1 MSKKRVWVISLGILM
16 VDVTLFG
23 VGLKCSKD
31 FWEITFGGILNLNLT
46 AVLSVFL
53 VQVLAGQRR
62 KYDFLVKL
70 LDSIIK
76 ELSDDDLLNRDNHV
90 RASILQ
96 KSIANKLLYIYQ
108 ACPTKFRADMEYI
121 NSTFEG
127 LQTYYGDH
135 STTES
140 NDPYYER
147 AKTSISDKIVKLQ
160 LELYGFMAE

>member
-16 VDVTLFG
+16 VDVALFG

-31 FWEITFGGILNLNLT
+31 FWKITFNGILSLNLT

-96 KSIANKLLYIYQ
+96 KSIANKLLYINQ

-121 NSTFEG
+121 NNTFED

-135 STTES
+135 NTTES

-147 AKTSISDKIVKLQ
+147 AKTNISDKIVKLQ
-160 LELYGFMAE
+160 LELYGLMTK